1 MKGYIVLQKG
11 FEYNDEVYSETES
24 GGGHPQKIYFNRETA
39 LEEVKRLNIKEFK
52 ETNISLY
59 SYDIEDICEDIEEL
73 LNFCNSLKEKY
84 GEMPSENNILDEPDE
99 YRLHPSANDDESQKY
114 IDMVYISFYELS
126 EADFDEQD
134 IRDSKLSTLI

>member
-84 GEMPSENNILDEPDE
+84 GEIQD
-99 YRLHPSANDDESQKY
+99 DDEKKVFRRDVMRLMRQFIAEAKEQK
-114 IDMVYISFYELS
+114 ENK
-126 EADFDEQD
+126 E
-134 IRDSKLSTLI
+134 K